1 MATPNSGAVALAEDA
16 LAPPGAQNGPGLPVH
31 TGGPF
36 RPGHPRFGGRQLGS
50 PNRDRVLTIKR
61 IMEMVDP
68 IEGLAKIALG
78 EPMLLAP
85 APGEPPTM
93 VYPTIG
99 DVRAALVALAN
110 KVMPDLK
117 SIAMDGAAGVPVAVM
132 IRIGRDA
139 DD

>member
-1 MATPNSGAVALAEDA
+1 
-16 LAPPGAQNGPGLPVH
+16 
-31 TGGPF
+31 
-36 RPGHPRFGGRQLGS
+36 
-50 PNRDRVLTIKR
+50 
-61 IMEMVDP
+61 MEMVDP
-68 IEGLAKIALG
+68 LEGLAKIARG

-93 VYPTIG
+93 VYPTLG

-117 SIAMDGAAGVPVAVM
+117 SVAVDGAAGVPVAVM
-132 IRIGRDA
+132 IRIGHNA